1 MPHLRACTLLLLS
14 LALAGCP
21 DPTPPTP
28 PPGGG
33 AAAGGQEGNGGG
45 GAPPGDAGDGGGA
58 KPPAGDGDGGDG
70 GGPPDWQVIP
80 AAQQEAIYPVLQPLA
95 EWPDPTGLRA
105 LSELEAGAAP
115 DPIERQLLEQLVALI
130 VHPDLRPSDFDAA
143 LGVDPQGRLFV
154 KLGRSKPI
162 GSASLEVKLDNG
174 YPVFGLVV
182 RDGEEGTSL
191 ERLLARAAALVVP
204 DLGRELTGPEAK
216 VHPSPQVNGPRGV
229 AALAMLD
236 RSGAFGIQFPYL
248 YVYASGPHV
257 AVLLQEV
264 PHESGTPA
272 PR

>member
-1 MPHLRACTLLLLS
+1 MHHLRVCTLLLVS
-14 LALAGCP
+14 FALAGCP
-21 DPTPPTP
+21 EP
-28 PPGGG
+28 PPPSAPAGGG
-33 AAAGGQEGNGGG
+33 AAAGGEQREGGELPPAGGADGAGGAGGG
-45 GAPPGDAGDGGGA
+45 GPTAAGGE
-58 KPPAGDGDGGDG
+58 

-80 AAQQEAIYPVLQPLA
+80 PPQQEAIYPVLQPLA

-105 LSELEAGAAP
+105 LSQLEAGEAP
-115 DPIERQLLEQLVALI
+115 DPIERRLLEQLVALI

-143 LGVDPQGRLFV
+143 LGVDPRGRLFV

-162 GSASLEVKLDNG
+162 GSASLEVKLDQG
-174 YPVFGLVV
+174 YPVFGMVV
-182 RDGEEGTSL
+182 RDGEEGTSV
-191 ERLLARAAALVVP
+191 ERLVARVTPLLVP
-204 DLGRELTGPEAK
+204 DLAGELSGPEAK
-216 VHPSPQVNGPRGV
+216 LHPSPQVNGPRGV

-236 RSGAFGIQFPYL
+236 RRGAFGIQFPYL